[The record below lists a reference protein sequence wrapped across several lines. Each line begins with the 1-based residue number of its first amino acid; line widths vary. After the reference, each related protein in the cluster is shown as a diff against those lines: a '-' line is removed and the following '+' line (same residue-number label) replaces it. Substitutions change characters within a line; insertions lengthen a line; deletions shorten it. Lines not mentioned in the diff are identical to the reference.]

1 MTRNGTLPPLLKRS
15 PLVADDDDAIESP
28 RTTPPDWLFSERAA
42 TLQLLLTG
50 SFRLRSPIGAFH
62 VLMHG
67 LRAME
72 QLPTDE
78 RTADLRQSL
87 ASQLSRELAEA
98 RKANLLPNSVN
109 RAVAIVT
116 MIAAA
121 RALSVEIRP
130 RDWSAWGVTAKS
142 NRATV
147 LAGCLSELYERARG
161 PTALAADAATV
172 FWVVALV
179 SEFAEGV
186 FEVVGSERAVELR
199 EFAADVRR
207 VLDGQQPESPRL
219 DAPFAYARTLAT
231 RSEDDP
237 ATAAPLTMMQ
247 RVRLILGGH
256 YARWNW
262 ATRTTTA
269 LLAVALVLAGLGTV
283 WFVRGNSATD
293 AFTETAIR
301 PLLQELGS
309 EPLSTK

>member
-1 MTRNGTLPPLLKRS
+1 MTRNGTLPPLLKR
-15 PLVADDDDAIESP
+15 PPFAVEDDEAIESP
-28 RTTPPDWLFSERAA
+28 RTTAPDWLFSERAA

-67 LRAME
+67 LRTME
-72 QLPTDE
+72 QLPSDE
-78 RTADLRQSL
+78 STADLRQSL
-87 ASQLSRELAEA
+87 VNLLSRELTKA
-98 RKANLLPNSVN
+98 RKENAQPDALN
-109 RAVAIVT
+109 RTVAVVT

-130 RDWSAWGVTAKS
+130 RDWSAWGVTKAT

-147 LAGCLSELYERARG
+147 LAGCLSKLYERAVG
-161 PTALAADAATV
+161 PTALAADAATM

-179 SEFAEGV
+179 SEFADGV
-186 FEVVGSERAVELR
+186 FDVVTGDRAAELR

-207 VLDGQQPESPRL
+207 VLDGHPPESLRL
-219 DAPFAYARTLAT
+219 DAPLAYARTLAT
-231 RSEDDP
+231 HVEDNP

-247 RVRLILGGH
+247 RVRLFIGGH

-262 ATRTTTA
+262 VTRTTTA
-269 LLAVALVLAGLGTV
+269 LLALALVVAGLGTV
-283 WFVRGNSATD
+283 WLMRGTNATD

-309 EPLSTK
+309 EPPSTK